1 MAREVVDIKS
11 ENCDLKRLLQS
22 RQPVAGFNNNVG
34 ESRHS
39 VFEKNV
45 FLPLKSKD
53 YFTHFEEDLKVEVR
67 SNLVKMLHE

>member
-22 RQPVAGFNNNVG
+22 RQPGAGFNNNVG

-39 VFEKNV
+39 VFEKKC
-45 FLPLKSKD
+45 FSS
-53 YFTHFEEDLKVEVR
+53 FEIQRLLHTLRGR
-67 SNLVKMLHE
+67 SQS